1 MMFWFHARKPSK
13 SVTMSLAST
22 LIKKNTGEFEN
33 ARNYS
38 GAKQND
44 GMTHIT
50 PHGTS
55 PHPTTHT
62 TQNSTIKWEDN
73 KIKYHKR
80 KTSGK
85 LYGTP
90 ASWYIPPDLFLC
102 NS

>member
-50 PHGTS
+50 P
-55 PHPTTHT
+55 THT
-62 TQNSTIKWEDN
+62 TQNSTIN
-73 KIKYHKR
+73 KVGR
-80 KTSGK
+80 
-85 LYGTP
+85 
-90 ASWYIPPDLFLC
+90 
-102 NS
+102 